1 MKKIKLEKKL
11 HRQRERMKKIN
22 NQKKVNT
29 KIILKMTG
37 AFWAPIFLDKKRNYY
52 LITVRL

>member
-1 MKKIKLEKKL
+1 MTKLKLEKKL

-22 NQKKVNT
+22 IQEKVNT

-37 AFWAPIFLDKKRNYY
+37 AFWAPIFLAKKRNYY
-52 LITVRL
+52 FII